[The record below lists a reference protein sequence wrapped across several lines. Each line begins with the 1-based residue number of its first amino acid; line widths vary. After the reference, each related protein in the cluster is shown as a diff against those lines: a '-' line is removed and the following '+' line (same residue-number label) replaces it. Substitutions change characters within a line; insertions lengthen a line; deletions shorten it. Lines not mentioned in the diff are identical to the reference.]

1 VSITR
6 EELSVRVGSLEQA
19 RREHGE
25 VGTAVDELASFL
37 DSDLVPYLRAEE
49 GVLYGA
55 PAGAGQA
62 DGILGCHSRISRQRL
77 SEHDMLSQA
86 ASTLARARAPANA
99 VGIADSIQSAFGR
112 HIAHEDATVMSLART
127 APGTAHPGA
136 RRSLPDLAQPPAPGT
151 IEAGLATCLQ
161 NAIAYEHARIARQIA
176 SSAREIRD
184 DPSQETAVY
193 ERIIAALSRH
203 ASVMALYLYPAA
215 DDVLPPSDHDVTRQL
230 RTELREAEKTMLRLE
245 RILHGDAL
253 ENPCP
258 FTDLWAAITQ
268 ISQTHSSLEEA
279 LVRRLAHH
287 LPASRVASL
296 RSDLRTAE
304 LSAPTRPHPAAPA
317 PAAPDGWPP
326 RSTSGSTGCGM
337 CWTTEALRRREQE
350 WRSRNGR
357 LRPPGKA
364 CWRAVTAR
372 SAERAGRSTCWRSPG
387 RRAPTAQAGRP
398 ARKNWPRPRTPRA
411 SPWPWRC
418 AWPNARQRPS
428 S

>member
-1 VSITR
+1 MSITR
-6 EELSVRVGSLEQA
+6 ENLSPARIIVDHARLAEELSVRVGSLEQA
-19 RREHGE
+19 RQEHGK

-62 DGILGCHSRISRQRL
+62 DGIFGPHSRISRRQRL

-86 ASTLARARAPANA
+86 ASTLAQSPAPADA
-99 VGIADSIQSAFGR
+99 ISIADSIQSAFGR
-112 HIAHEDATVMSLART
+112 HIAHEDARVMSLART
-127 APGTAHPGA
+127 APGTAYPGA

-151 IEAGLATCLQ
+151 EAGLAACLQ
-161 NAIAYEHARIARQIA
+161 NAIAYQHARIARQIA

-184 DPSQETAVY
+184 DPSEETAVY
-193 ERIIAALSRH
+193 ERIIAGLSRH

-230 RTELREAEKTMLRLE
+230 RTELREAEKTILRLE

-253 ENPCP
+253 ENPRP
-258 FTDLWAAITQ
+258 FTDLWAAVTQ

-296 RSDLRTAE
+296 MSDLRTAE
-304 LSAPTRPHPAAPA
+304 LSAPTPAAPGRPPLRPRRTA
-317 PAAPDGWPP
+317 GRRGQRPDRPD
-326 RSTSGSTGCGM
+326 TGCAGQQKHLD
-337 CWTTEALRRREQE
+337 AG
-350 WRSRNGR
+350 SRNGVR
-357 LRPPGKA
+357 G
-364 CWRAVTAR
+364 TD
-372 SAERAGRSTCWRSPG
+372 G
-387 RRAPTAQAGRP
+387 
-398 ARKNWPRPRTPRA
+398 
-411 SPWPWRC
+411 
-418 AWPNARQRPS
+418 
-428 S
+428 